1 MHEIKNDHV
10 FRGPTE
16 SMNFDM
22 RVGHIHNLA
31 EKLEAKGFKTYGTNE
46 YLEVYIPSAN
56 EEKNGIK
63 FGRMDGILLKPYYLG
78 LGCYGGL
85 SDPNQIGVK
94 VPELQLTMQTT
105 LKNFKKTF
113 DKNGLVIKALRE
125 YKTTLETQRK
135 VMCENLS
142 LAVTLVN
149 T

>member
-10 FRGPTE
+10 FRGPSE
-16 SMNFDM
+16 GMYFDM
-22 RVGHIHNLA
+22 RVGHIHELA
-31 EKLEAKGFKTYGTNE
+31 KKLEAKGFKTYGVNE
-46 YLEVYIPSAN
+46 DLSIYIPSEA
-56 EEKNGIK
+56 EEKNGVK
-63 FGRMDGILLKPYYLG
+63 FGRMDGIILKPYYLG

-85 SDPNQIGVK
+85 SDPDKIGVK

-113 DKNGLVIKALRE
+113 AKNGLVVKTLRE

>member
-10 FRGPTE
+10 FRGPSE
-16 SMNFDM
+16 SMFFDM

-56 EEKNGIK
+56 EEKNGIS
-63 FGRMDGILLKPYYLG
+63 FGKLEGISLRPYYTG
-78 LGCYGGL
+78 LCDNGDL
-85 SDPNQIGVK
+85 IDPDSIGVRI
-94 VPELQLTMQTT
+94 PELQIDIS
-105 LKNFKKTF
+105 LKLKDFKKTF
-113 DKNGLVIKALRE
+113 KPNGLVIKTIQE
-125 YKTTLETQRK
+125 YKTTMETQRR

-142 LAVTLVN
+142 LAVTLNN

>member
-63 FGRMDGILLKPYYLG
+63 FGKLEGISLRPYYTG
-78 LGCYGGL
+78 LCNNGDL
-85 SDPNQIGVK
+85 IDPDSIGVRI
-94 VPELQLTMQTT
+94 PELQIDIS
-105 LKNFKKTF
+105 LKLKDFKKTF
-113 DKNGLVIKALRE
+113 KPNGLVIKTIQE
-125 YKTTLETQRK
+125 YKTTMETQRK

-142 LAVTLVN
+142 LAVTLNN

>member
-1 MHEIKNDHV
+1 MHEIENDHV

-16 SMNFDM
+16 SMHFDM

-56 EEKNGIK
+56 EEKNGIN
-63 FGRMDGILLKPYYLG
+63 FGKLEGLSLRPYYTG
-78 LGCYGGL
+78 LCNNGDL
-85 SDPNQIGVK
+85 IDPDSIGVSI
-94 VPELQLTMQTT
+94 PELKITIS
-105 LKNFKKTF
+105 LKLKDFKKTF
-113 DKNGLVIKALRE
+113 KPDGLVIKTIQE
-125 YKTTLETQRK
+125 YKTTMETQRR

-142 LAVTLVN
+142 LAVTLNN